1 MFGFQWGQD
10 TNLTLAATAE
20 RRIIQNRGYVMAFL
34 IPETIAAR
42 PGAAT
47 RGERKVFE
55 ALRDNL
61 PEDYLVYYN
70 ISVKGRYPDFIIVG
84 PDLGVVA
91 LEVKDWR
98 LDSIA
103 AVTRDGVALHG
114 IERTFKNPVQQARE
128 YILEA
133 VDMLKT
139 HSLLLDGKHL
149 CFGWGHG
156 VIFPL
161 LSKKDIETPS
171 LFGPSLS
178 EALGPGI
185 ILSGDDLA
193 SGQLLL
199 QLRRLI
205 PQRVP
210 WLEPMNVLQVDEIR
224 GVLYPEIRIG
234 WGLTDSE
241 IVRVMDREQ
250 ERLAR
255 TLGEEHR
262 LIRGV
267 AGSGKT
273 VILICRARHLRA
285 RYPEWRIL
293 VLCYNR
299 VLADYLRDAIGPDPQ
314 LEVLHYHSW
323 CWRALEAAGIT
334 IPERPELREQLDNY
348 WDRIIPQLL
357 LKAYKEGRLKSGMY
371 QAILVDE
378 GQDFAD
384 DWYRTLVQALDL
396 TTNSLF
402 IALDSSQTIYKRK
415 VSWRDIGIQIVGRT
429 RVLRVNYRNTRP
441 ILSTA
446 YTLIRDLDISGIVV
460 CEPGEEYVVPEK
472 ALRDGPM
479 PEVKRFKSFDEE
491 RRHALEWIRTRL
503 EKGVSPDDMLV
514 LGLSRSDM
522 AKLEEW
528 LQDAGIPAQLLGGR
542 VRAGVVRLST
552 VHSAKGLDAES
563 VLVLRA
569 HELERR
575 DESEGRRLLYIAMTR
590 ARTELYI
597 SYSGESALVAQLE
610 NSLLP

>member
-1 MFGFQWGQD
+1 
-10 TNLTLAATAE
+10 
-20 RRIIQNRGYVMAFL
+20 MAFM

-42 PGAAT
+42 SGAAT

-55 ALRDNL
+55 ALRDHL
-61 PEDYLVYYN
+61 PEDYLIYYD
-70 ISVKGRYPDFIIVG
+70 IPVKGRYPDFIVVG

-103 AVTRDGVALHG
+103 AVIRDGVVLREDG
-114 IERTFKNPVQQARE
+114 IERTLKNPVQQARE

-133 VDMLKT
+133 VDMLKRR
-139 HSLLLDGKHL
+139 SLLSDGKHL

-161 LSKKDIETPS
+161 LSKKDLETPS
-171 LFGPSLS
+171 LFGPSFA
-178 EALGPGI
+178 EALGPGV

-205 PQRVP
+205 PHRVP
-210 WLEPMNVLQVDEIR
+210 RLEPMNALQVDEIR

-234 WGLTDSE
+234 WGHTDKE

-255 TLGEEHR
+255 TLGEGHR
-262 LIRGV
+262 LVRGV

-273 VILICRARHLRA
+273 VILMCRTRHLRA

-314 LEVLHYHSW
+314 LEVFHYHSW
-323 CWRALEAAGIT
+323 CWRELESAGIT

-357 LKAYKEGRLKSGMY
+357 LKAHEDGHLESGIY

-384 DWYRTLVQALDL
+384 DWYRTLLRALDP

-402 IALDSSQTIYKRK
+402 IALDSSQTVYKRK
-415 VSWRDIGIQIVGRT
+415 VSWRDIGIQIVGRA

-446 YTLIRDLDISGIVV
+446 YALIRDIDASGIAV
-460 CEPGEEYVVPEK
+460 CEAGGEYVVPEK

-479 PEVKRFKSFDEE
+479 PEIKRFKSFDEE

-503 EKGVSPDDMLV
+503 AKGVSPDDMMV
-514 LGLSRSDM
+514 LGFSRSDM
-522 AKLEEW
+522 ARLEVW

-575 DESEGRRLLYIAMTR
+575 DEVEGRRLLYIAMTR

-610 NSLLP
+610 KSFLH

>member
-1 MFGFQWGQD
+1 
-10 TNLTLAATAE
+10 
-20 RRIIQNRGYVMAFL
+20 MAFM
-34 IPETIAAR
+34 IPETIATR
-42 PGAAT
+42 RGTAT

-55 ALRDNL
+55 ALRDHL

-70 ISVKGRYPDFIIVG
+70 IPVKGRYPDFIVVG

-103 AVTRDGVALHG
+103 AVTRDGVALREDG
-114 IERTFKNPVQQARE
+114 IEHRLKNPVQQARE
-128 YILEA
+128 YILEV

-139 HSLLLDGKHL
+139 RSLLLDGKHL

-161 LSKKDIETPS
+161 LSRKDIETPS
-171 LFGPSLS
+171 LFGPSLL
-178 EALGPGI
+178 EALGPGV

-205 PQRVP
+205 PHRVP
-210 WLEPMNVLQVDEIR
+210 RLEPMNALQMDEIR

-234 WGLTDSE
+234 WGHTDSE
-241 IVRVMDREQ
+241 IVRVMDLEQ

-255 TLGEEHR
+255 TLGEGHR

-299 VLADYLRDAIGPDPQ
+299 VLADYLRETIGPDPQ

-323 CWRALEAAGIT
+323 CWRELEAAGIP

-357 LKAYKEGRLKSGMY
+357 LKAYDDGYLKSAAY

-384 DWYRTLVQALDL
+384 DWYRTLLRALDL

-446 YTLIRDLDISGIVV
+446 YALIRDLDVSGMVV
-460 CEPGEEYVVPEK
+460 CEAGGEYVVPEK

-479 PEVKRFKSFDEE
+479 PEIKRFNSFDAE
-491 RRHALEWIRTRL
+491 RRHALEWIRTHL
-503 EKGVSPDDMLV
+503 EKGVSPNDLLV

-569 HELERR
+569 HELQRR
-575 DESEGRRLLYIAMTR
+575 DDAEGRRLLYIAMTR

-597 SYSGESALVAQLE
+597 SYSGESTLVAQLE
-610 NSLLP
+610 KSFLH

>member
-1 MFGFQWGQD
+1 
-10 TNLTLAATAE
+10 
-20 RRIIQNRGYVMAFL
+20 MAFI

-42 PGAAT
+42 SGAAT

-84 PDLGVVA
+84 SDLGVVA

-103 AVTRDGVALHG
+103 AVTRDGVVLREDGAECTL
-114 IERTFKNPVQQARE
+114 KNPVQQARK

-133 VDMLKT
+133 VDMLKRR
-139 HSLLLDGKHL
+139 SLLSDGKHL

-161 LSKKDIETPS
+161 LSKKDLETPS
-171 LFGPSLS
+171 LFGPSLE
-178 EALGPGI
+178 EALGPGV

-193 SGQLLL
+193 ADQLLL

-205 PQRVP
+205 PHWVP
-210 WLEPMNVLQVDEIR
+210 PLEPINALQVDEIR
-224 GVLYPEIRIG
+224 SVLYPEIRIG
-234 WGLTDSE
+234 WGHTDSE

-250 ERLAR
+250 DRLAR
-255 TLGEEHR
+255 TLGEGHH
-262 LIRGV
+262 LVRGV

-323 CWRALEAAGIT
+323 CWRELETVGVA
-334 IPERPELREQLDNY
+334 IPERPELREQLGNY
-348 WDRIIPQLL
+348 WDQIIPQLL
-357 LKAYKEGRLKSGMY
+357 LKAHEDGCLKSGTY

-384 DWYRTLVQALDL
+384 DWYRTLLRALDPE
-396 TTNSLF
+396 TNSLF

-446 YTLIRDLDISGIVV
+446 YALIRDLDASGIAV
-460 CEPGEEYVVPEK
+460 CEAGGEYVVPEK

-479 PEVKRFKSFDEE
+479 PEIKRFKSFDEE

-503 EKGVSPDDMLV
+503 AKGVSPYDMMV
-514 LGLSRSDM
+514 LGFSRSDM
-522 AKLEEW
+522 AMLEVW

-542 VRAGVVRLST
+542 VGAGVVRLST

-563 VLVLRA
+563 VIVLRA

-575 DESEGRRLLYIAMTR
+575 DEAEGRRLLYIAMMR
-590 ARTELYI
+590 ARTELCI
-597 SYSGESALVAQLE
+597 SYSGESALVAQLVE
-610 NSLLP
+610 PRGHS

>member
-1 MFGFQWGQD
+1 
-10 TNLTLAATAE
+10 
-20 RRIIQNRGYVMAFL
+20 MAFM

-42 PGAAT
+42 SGAAT

-55 ALRDNL
+55 ALRDYL
-61 PEDYLVYYN
+61 PEDYLVYYD
-70 ISVKGRYPDFIIVG
+70 ISVKGRHPDFIVVG
-84 PDLGVVA
+84 PDLGVVV

-98 LDSIA
+98 LGSIA
-103 AVTRDGVALHG
+103 AATRDGVVLREDGA
-114 IERTFKNPVQQARE
+114 ERTLKNPVQQARE

-133 VDMLKT
+133 VDMLKGR
-139 HSLLLDGKHL
+139 SLLSDGKHL
-149 CFGWGHG
+149 NFGWGYG
-156 VIFPL
+156 AIFPL
-161 LSKKDIETPS
+161 LKKEDLEAPS

-178 EALGPGI
+178 EALGPGVV
-185 ILSGDDLA
+185 LSGDDLA
-193 SGQLLL
+193 SGQLLV

-205 PQRVP
+205 PHWVP
-210 WLEPMNVLQVDEIR
+210 PLEPMNAVQVDEIR
-224 GVLYPEIRIG
+224 GILYPEIRIG
-234 WGLTDSE
+234 WGHTDSE

-255 TLGEEHR
+255 TLGEGHR
-262 LIRGV
+262 LVRGV

-273 VILICRARHLRA
+273 VMLICRARHLRA

-299 VLADYLRDAIGPDPQ
+299 VLADYLRDAIGPDPRI
-314 LEVLHYHSW
+314 EVLHYHSW
-323 CWRALEAAGIT
+323 CWRELEAAGVA
-334 IPERPELREQLDNY
+334 IPERPELREQLGNY
-348 WDRIIPQLL
+348 WDSIIPQLL
-357 LKAYKEGRLKSGMY
+357 LKAHEDGRLQSGMY

-384 DWYRTLVQALDL
+384 DWYRTLLRALDPR
-396 TTNSLF
+396 TNSLF

-429 RVLRVNYRNTRP
+429 RVLKVNYRNTRP
-441 ILSTA
+441 ILSIA
-446 YTLIRDLDISGIVV
+446 YALIRDLDASGIAV
-460 CEPGEEYVVPEK
+460 CEAGGEYVVPEK

-479 PEVKRFKSFDEE
+479 PEIKRFKSFEAE

-503 EKGVSPDDMLV
+503 AKGISPDGMMV
-514 LGLSRSDM
+514 LGFSRSDM
-522 AKLEEW
+522 ARLEVW

-563 VLVLRA
+563 VLLLSA

-575 DESEGRRLLYIAMTR
+575 DETEGRRLLYIAMTR

-597 SYSGESALVAQLE
+597 SYSEGSALVAQLE
-610 NSLLP
+610 KSLLH

>member
-1 MFGFQWGQD
+1 M
-10 TNLTLAATAE
+10 
-20 RRIIQNRGYVMAFL
+20 
-34 IPETIAAR
+34 IPETITAR
-42 PGAAT
+42 SGAAT
-47 RGERKVFE
+47 RGERRVFE
-55 ALRDNL
+55 ALRDHL

-70 ISVKGRYPDFIIVG
+70 IPVKGRYPDFIIVG
-84 PDLGVVA
+84 PDLGVIS

-103 AVTRDGVALHG
+103 AVTKDGVVVREDSV
-114 IERTFKNPVQQARE
+114 ERTLKNPIQQARE

-133 VDMLKT
+133 VDMLKKR
-139 HSLLLDGKHL
+139 SLLSDGKHL

-156 VIFPL
+156 VIFPF
-161 LSKKDIETPS
+161 LSKKEIETPS

-185 ILSGDDLA
+185 VLSGDDLV
-193 SGQLLL
+193 SDQLLL

-205 PQRVP
+205 PHRVP
-210 WLEPMNVLQVDEIR
+210 RLVPMNVLQIDEIR

-234 WGLTDSE
+234 WGCTDSE

-255 TLGEEHR
+255 TLGEGHR
-262 LIRGV
+262 LVRGV

-273 VILICRARHLRA
+273 VMLICRARHLRA

-299 VLADYLRDAIGPDPQ
+299 VLAGYLRDAIGPDPQ

-323 CWRALEAAGIT
+323 CWRELEAAGIP
-334 IPERPELREQLDNY
+334 IPERPELGEQLDDY

-357 LKAYKEGRLKSGMY
+357 LKAYKEERLRSGMY

-384 DWYRTLVQALDL
+384 DWYRTLIHALDQS
-396 TTNSLF
+396 TSSLF

-429 RVLRVNYRNTRP
+429 RVLRVNYRNTRL

-446 YTLIRDLDISGIVV
+446 YTLIRDLDVSGMVV
-460 CEPGEEYVVPEK
+460 CEAGGEYVVPEK

-479 PEVKRFKSFDEE
+479 PEIKRFGFFDSE
-491 RRHALEWIRTRL
+491 RRHALDWIRTRL
-503 EKGVSPDDMLV
+503 EKGVSPGDMLV

-522 AKLEEW
+522 SKLEEW
-528 LQDAGIPAQLLGGR
+528 HQDAGIPAQLLGGR
-542 VRAGVVRLST
+542 VRPGVVRLST

-563 VLVLRA
+563 VLLLSA
-569 HELERR
+569 HQLEKR
-575 DESEGRRLLYIAMTR
+575 DEAEGRRLFYIAMTR
-590 ARTELYI
+590 ARTELCI
-597 SYSGESALVAQLE
+597 SYSGESVLVAQIE
-610 NSLLP
+610 KSLLH

>member
-1 MFGFQWGQD
+1 
-10 TNLTLAATAE
+10 
-20 RRIIQNRGYVMAFL
+20 MAFM

-42 PGAAT
+42 SGAAT

-103 AVTRDGVALHG
+103 AVTKEGVVLREKG
-114 IERTFKNPVQQARE
+114 VERTLKNPVQQARE
-128 YILEA
+128 YILGA

-139 HSLLLDGKHL
+139 RSLLSDGTHL

-156 VIFPL
+156 VIFPF

-171 LFGPSLS
+171 LFGPGLA
-178 EALGPGI
+178 EVLGPGV

-193 SGQLLL
+193 SDQLLL

-205 PQRVP
+205 PDWVP
-210 WLEPMNVLQVDEIR
+210 PREPMNVLQIDEIR

-234 WGLTDSE
+234 WGHTDSE

-250 ERLAR
+250 ERLAS
-255 TLGEEHR
+255 TLGGGHR

-299 VLADYLRDAIGPDPQ
+299 VLADYLRGAIGPDPQ

-323 CWRALEAAGIT
+323 CWRELEAAGIP

-357 LKAYKEGRLKSGMY
+357 LKAYEDSHLKSAAY

-384 DWYRTLVQALDL
+384 DWYRTLLRALDL

-415 VSWRDIGIQIVGRT
+415 VSWRDIGIQIVGRRT

-446 YTLIRDLDISGIVV
+446 YTLVRDLDISGIAV
-460 CEPGEEYVVPEK
+460 CEAGGEYVVPEK
-472 ALRDGPM
+472 ALRDGPV
-479 PEVKRFKSFDEE
+479 PEIKGFKSFDAE

-503 EKGVSPDDMLV
+503 AKGVSPDDMMV
-514 LGLSRSDM
+514 LGFSRSDM
-522 AKLEEW
+522 ARLEIW

-575 DESEGRRLLYIAMTR
+575 DEAKGRRLLYIAMTR

-610 NSLLP
+610 KSFLH

>member
-1 MFGFQWGQD
+1 
-10 TNLTLAATAE
+10 
-20 RRIIQNRGYVMAFL
+20 MAFM

-42 PGAAT
+42 SGAAT

-103 AVTRDGVALHG
+103 AVTRDGVVLRENS
-114 IERTFKNPVQQARE
+114 IEHTLKNPVHQARE
-128 YILEA
+128 YILGA

-139 HSLLLDGKHL
+139 RSLLSDGTYL
-149 CFGWGHG
+149 CFRWGHG

-161 LSKKDIETPS
+161 LSTKDIETPS
-171 LFGPSLS
+171 LFGPSLT
-178 EALGPGI
+178 ETLGPGV

-205 PQRVP
+205 PDWVP
-210 WLEPMNVLQVDEIR
+210 PQEPMNVLQIDEIR

-234 WGLTDSE
+234 WGYADTE
-241 IVRVMDREQ
+241 IVQVMDKEQ

-255 TLGEEHR
+255 TLGEGHY

-273 VILICRARHLRA
+273 VILICRARHLLSCN
-285 RYPEWRIL
+285 PDWRIL

-299 VLADYLRDAIGPDPQ
+299 VLADYLRDTIGPDPQ

-323 CWRALEAAGIT
+323 CWRELEAAGIA
-334 IPERPELREQLDNY
+334 IPEQPKLREELNNY
-348 WDRIIPQLL
+348 WDRTIPQLL
-357 LKAYKEGRLKSGMY
+357 LKAYEEGHLKSGMY

-378 GQDFAD
+378 GQDFTD
-384 DWYRTLVQALDL
+384 DWYRTLVQALDPA
-396 TTNSLF
+396 TNSLF
-402 IALDSSQTIYKRK
+402 IALDSSQTVYKRK
-415 VSWRDIGIQIVGRT
+415 VSWRDIGIQIVGRRT
-429 RVLRVNYRNTRP
+429 RVLLVNYRNTRP
-441 ILSTA
+441 ILSSSYA
-446 YTLIRDLDISGIVV
+446 MIRDLDVSGTAV
-460 CEPGEEYVVPEK
+460 CEAGGEYVVPEK

-479 PEVKRFKSFDEE
+479 PEVKRFKSYAAEQQ
-491 RRHALEWIRTRL
+491 HAIEWIRARL
-503 EKGVSPDDMLV
+503 KKGVLPDDIMV

-522 AKLEEW
+522 ARLEVG
-528 LQDAGIPAQLLGGR
+528 LQDADIPAQLLGGR
-542 VRAGVVRLST
+542 LRAGVVRLST
-552 VHSAKGLDAES
+552 IHSAKGLDAEA
-563 VLVLRA
+563 VLILWA
-569 HELERR
+569 HELEKR
-575 DESEGRRLLYIAMTR
+575 DEAEGRRLLYVAMTR
-590 ARTELYI
+590 ARSELYI
-597 SYSGESALVAQLE
+597 SYSEDSALVAQLE
-610 NSLLP
+610 KFFTLRKWEVIL